1 MDDSFKEKLTDILKD
16 RISISEGTRANYARG
31 EDAYEP
37 VLSQAVV
44 FPESN
49 EEVSKILKL
58 CNENKVPVVPFGTGT
73 SLEGH
78 AVGNEKGITISLEK
92 MNKVLS
98 VNAADFDCRVQANV
112 TRKQLNEYLRED
124 GVFFPID
131 PGADAALGGMA
142 ACSAS
147 GTMAVKY
154 GTMRTVVTG
163 LTVVLP
169 NGEIIKTGTR
179 AKKSSAGYNLTNLF
193 IGSEG
198 TLGIITEVHLRLSP
212 IPESIMSAVCHFPD
226 LESAVLT
233 AQEVIQY
240 GVPIARIEML
250 NKDQMEISIKYS
262 KLDKAEPLPTLFFE
276 FHGSEPSNKES
287 INIVEELSKNNGGSD
302 FKWAESLEER
312 NKLWKARHE
321 IYYAVKSQGT
331 NVKIYATDV
340 CVPISKLVECIK
352 FSENE
357 IQQHGLKAPMV
368 GHVGD
373 GNFHVTV
380 IYDPSKEGE
389 YEIIRNFSDKLIDKA
404 LELEGTITGEH
415 GIGLQKKK
423 YLLREHADN
432 LPVMKAIAIASEEDL
447 ATAKIF
453 QKHADMLLFDSKPP
467 SGASRPGGNAL
478 SFEWSLVANQDWR
491 LPWMLAGGIDVANL
505 SLAVEISGA
514 SAIDVSSGVE
524 DSKGFKSP
532 VKIKEL
538 LYFAA
543 TL

>member
-1 MDDSFKEKLTDILKD
+1 MNDALKQKLTEILKD
-16 RISISEGTRANYARG
+16 RISFSEGTRANYARG

-44 FPESN
+44 FPENN

-58 CNENKVPVVPFGTGT
+58 CNEHKVPVVPFGTGT

-78 AVGNEKGITISLEK
+78 VVGNKNGITISLEK

-154 GTMRTVVTG
+154 GTMRTVVSG
-163 LTVVLP
+163 LTVVLA
-169 NGEIIKTGTR
+169 NGDIIKTGTR

-212 IPESIMSAVCHFPD
+212 IPENIMSAVCHFPD

-240 GVPIARIEML
+240 GIPIARIEML

-262 KLDKAEPLPTLFFE
+262 KLENAEPLPTLFFE
-276 FHGSEPSNKES
+276 FHGSESANKEA
-287 INIVEELSKNNGGSD
+287 IKIVEELSKNNGGSD
-302 FKWAESLEER
+302 FKWAESIEER

-321 IYYAVKSQGT
+321 IYYAVKAQGE
-331 NVKIYATDV
+331 NVKIYATDI
-340 CVPISKLVECIK
+340 CVPISNLVECIK
-352 FSENE
+352 FSEKE

-380 IYDPSKEGE
+380 IYDPAKEGE
-389 YEIIRNFSDKLIDKA
+389 YKIIRDFSDKLIDKA

-423 YLLREHADN
+423 YLLKEHPDN
-432 LPVMKAIAIASEEDL
+432 LPVMKSIKRSIDPNNIMNPGKVFDL
-447 ATAKIF
+447 
-453 QKHADMLLFDSKPP
+453 
-467 SGASRPGGNAL
+467 N
-478 SFEWSLVANQDWR
+478 
-491 LPWMLAGGIDVANL
+491 
-505 SLAVEISGA
+505 
-514 SAIDVSSGVE
+514 
-524 DSKGFKSP
+524 
-532 VKIKEL
+532 
-538 LYFAA
+538 
-543 TL
+543 

>member
-1 MDDSFKEKLTDILKD
+1 MNEQVQQELKKILNG
-16 RISISEGTRANYARG
+16 RFSLSESTRANYARG
-31 EDAYEP
+31 EDSYEP

-44 FPESN
+44 FPETN

-58 CNENKVPVVPFGTGT
+58 CNEHKVPVVPFGTGT

-78 AVGNEKGITISLEK
+78 VVGNENGITISLEK

-98 VNAADFDCRVQANV
+98 VNGNDFDCRVQANV

-124 GVFFPID
+124 GIFFPID

-142 ACSAS
+142 ATSAS

-154 GTMRTVVTG
+154 GTMRTVVSG
-163 LTVVLP
+163 LTVVLA
-169 NGEIIKTGTR
+169 NGDIVKTGTR

-262 KLDKAEPLPTLFFE
+262 KLENVEPLPTLFFE
-276 FHGSEPSNKES
+276 FHGSESLNKES
-287 INIVEELSKNNGGSD
+287 IKIVEELSKNNGGND
-302 FKWAESLEER
+302 FKWAESIEDR

-321 IYYAVKSQGT
+321 IYYAVKAQGT
-331 NVKIYATDV
+331 NVKIYATDI
-340 CVPISKLVECIK
+340 CVPISNLVECIK
-352 FSENE
+352 FSEKE

-380 IYDPSKEGE
+380 IYDPAKKGE
-389 YEIIRNFSDKLIDKA
+389 YEIIRNFSDKLIVKA

-415 GIGLQKKK
+415 GIGLQKKE
-423 YLLREHADN
+423 YLLKEHPDN
-432 LPVMKAIAIASEEDL
+432 LPLMKSIKRSLDVNNIMNPGKVFDL
-447 ATAKIF
+447 
-453 QKHADMLLFDSKPP
+453 
-467 SGASRPGGNAL
+467 N
-478 SFEWSLVANQDWR
+478 
-491 LPWMLAGGIDVANL
+491 
-505 SLAVEISGA
+505 
-514 SAIDVSSGVE
+514 
-524 DSKGFKSP
+524 
-532 VKIKEL
+532 
-538 LYFAA
+538 
-543 TL
+543 